1 LEYFFAVVFNLFGYF
16 LSLILSGYLMQLLQ
30 EDEEHGNC
38 SPVCAMTW
46 GFRLVLF
53 WSFFSL
59 YFLLNALRASYVRSR
74 ND

>member
-1 LEYFFAVVFNLFGYF
+1 VVFNLFGYF
-16 LSLILSGYLMQLLQ
+16 LSLILSGYLMQLLEQ
-30 EDEEHGNC
+30 EDQERGNC

-59 YFLLNALRASYVRSR
+59 YFLLNALRASYARSR
-74 ND
+74 NV